1 MNQIKQTS
9 QAILFEEFNSD
20 KDNLRAMLD
29 TQKNVNESGFIAK
42 VRDTLGV
49 SSFKEFL
56 AKFSPE
62 IWEYFAND
70 KFYYTIDAD
79 EGKKYNG
86 TRKKITDNMYYQMLV
101 NMYDQKGNSGQANSE
116 FDDTEL
122 LNMLSP
128 QAEVKEAKRLRLNFE
143 YVTKEYYKARE
154 AGENTEEH
162 QAKIFECRDRIID
175 KYKDSKV
182 ALLPLAINDTT
193 LKINALNKSRDALE
207 ALPSGSVCELTSGQ
221 FSFDAEGN
229 VCTLELEQP
238 KGDIQENRSHNV
250 ADSMKMMI
258 EADFE
263 ENYERASPEDESG
276 TFIKNMMVSI
286 YAPGGAIQSA
296 NDQPL
301 TKEEIDHA
309 IDVLKNRKKNFEK
322 YYTEA
327 KEAFFQELSKVI
339 EKVIGV
345 KIFFDHATAKNGDDA
360 KLELPTGLIVANC
373 KPADLVEAGLKD
385 KFEAYIDNIGK
396 SQGDDKCWFAILPSV
411 KYLNSTS
418 AAQKTANDTDDM
430 DSMLRGHKRTNI
442 ETDTEQTRTGDALTI
457 TVAKSLLKI
466 LNQGHILTAFNFD
479 TFKGNTFA
487 DITDETI
494 EEVEQKLQDYR
505 IDYPHA
511 VYAYPN
517 FTLMRERT
525 IAITDEDDAQKI
537 KVPGIHIDAAYP
549 AAGLLVGS
557 QQMLTLKSRG
567 LGNYLITDQ
576 DNMNPVRINLEDALL
591 QENFTTKFNRENV
604 MNWSRSVVQKIQSDM
619 FGFAFCGNETF
630 GKVANTYILTARTM
644 NQMENKQYKPIYRV
658 MMEDFIFQIVELLQ
672 RKRSQIENELL
683 NNLVPIWRK
692 TARGFENGEKINLV
706 LLQGE
711 DVAWQDDKR
720 DKLKISFKG
729 GDEALDN
736 IDIVSDDASNNN

>member
-9 QAILFEEFNSD
+9 QAIVFEEFNSD
-20 KDNLRAMLD
+20 KENLRNMLD

-86 TRKKITDNMYYQMLV
+86 TPKKITDNMYYQMLV
-101 NMYDQKGNSGQANSE
+101 NMYDQKGTSGQANSE

-128 QAEVKEAKRLRLNFE
+128 QAEVKEAKRLRSNFE

-154 AGENTEEH
+154 AGENTAEH
-162 QAKIFECRDRIID
+162 QAKIFECRDKIID
-175 KYKDSKV
+175 KYRDSKV
-182 ALLPLAINDTT
+182 ALLPLAINDAT
-193 LKINALNKSRDALE
+193 LKIKALKKSKDALD
-207 ALPSGSVCELTSGQ
+207 ALPSGSVCELTSGE

-229 VCTLELEQP
+229 VCTLALEQP
-238 KGDIQENRSHNV
+238 KGDRQENRSHNV

-258 EADFE
+258 EADFG
-263 ENYERASPEDESG
+263 ENYKCAGREDKSG

-286 YAPGGAIQSA
+286 YAPGGSIQSV

-301 TKEEIDHA
+301 TLEEIDHA
-309 IDVLKNRKKNFEK
+309 IDVLKKNKKDYEK

-360 KLELPTGLIVANC
+360 KLELPRGLIVANC
-373 KPADLVEAGLKD
+373 KPADLVEVGLKD
-385 KFEAYIDNIGK
+385 KFADYIDNIGK
-396 SQGDDKCWFAILPSV
+396 SQGDDKCWFGILPSV

-418 AAQKTANDTDDM
+418 AAPKSANDTDDM
-430 DSMLRGHKRTNI
+430 LKAHKRTNI
-442 ETDTEQTRTGDALTI
+442 ETDTVQTRTGDALTI
-457 TVAKSLLKI
+457 SIAKSLLEI

-494 EEVEQKLQDYR
+494 GEVEQKLQGYG

-525 IAITDEDDAQKI
+525 IAITDEGDAQKI

-557 QQMLTLKSRG
+557 QQLSTLKSRG
-567 LGNYLITDQ
+567 LENYLITNQ

-604 MNWSRSVVQKIQSDM
+604 MNWSRSVVQQIQSDM

-630 GKVANTYILTARTM
+630 GKAANTYILTARTM

-658 MMEDFIFQIVELLQ
+658 MMEDFIFQLVELLQ
-672 RKRSQIENELL
+672 RKRSQIEKELL
-683 NNLVPIWRK
+683 KNLVSVWRR
-692 TARGFENGEKINLV
+692 TAEKYEGEEKINLV

-711 DVAWQDDKR
+711 DIAWQDDKR

-736 IDIVSDDASNNN
+736 IDIVSDDAGSNN

>member
-20 KDNLRAMLD
+20 KENLRTMLD
-29 TQKNVNESGFIAK
+29 TQKNVNESGFIAN

-101 NMYDQKGNSGQANSE
+101 NMYDQKGSSGQANSE

-154 AGENTEEH
+154 AGENTAEH

-193 LKINALNKSRDALE
+193 LKIKALNKSKDALD
-207 ALPSGSVCELTSGQ
+207 ALPSGSVCELTSGK

-229 VCTLELEQP
+229 VCTLVEPP
-238 KGDIQENRSHNV
+238 KDDRQENRSHNV

-263 ENYERASPEDESG
+263 ENYESASAEDESG

-301 TKEEIDHA
+301 TLEEIDHA
-309 IDVLKNRKKNFEK
+309 IDVLKNRKKVFEK

-373 KPADLVEAGLKD
+373 KPADLVESGLRE
-385 KFEAYIDNIGK
+385 KFEDYIDNIGK

-418 AAQKTANDTDDM
+418 TAQKSANDM
-430 DSMLRGHKRTNI
+430 DGSDTILQSHKRTKK
-442 ETDTEQTRTGDALTI
+442 EADADTVRTGDALTI
-457 TVAKSLLKI
+457 SVANSLLKI

-494 EEVEQKLQDYR
+494 GEVEQKLQGYG

-525 IAITDEDDAQKI
+525 IAITDEGDAQKI

-557 QQMLTLKSRG
+557 QQMSTLKSRG
-567 LGNYLITDQ
+567 LGNYLITDP

-644 NQMENKQYKPIYRV
+644 KQMENKQYKPIYRV
-658 MMEDFIFQIVELLQ
+658 MMEDFIFQLVELLQ
-672 RKRSQIENELL
+672 RKRSQIEKELL
-683 NNLVPIWRK
+683 NNLVHIWRR
-692 TARGFENGEKINLV
+692 TAEKYEGEEKINLV

-711 DVAWQDDKR
+711 DIAWQDDKR

>member
-9 QAILFEEFNSD
+9 QAILFEEFNSA
-20 KDNLRAMLD
+20 KENLRTMLD
-29 TQKNVNESGFIAK
+29 TQKNVNESGFIAN

-62 IWEYFAND
+62 MWEYFAD
-70 KFYYTIDAD
+70 GKFYYTTDAD
-79 EGKKYNG
+79 VARKYNG
-86 TRKKITDNMYYQMLV
+86 VPKSITDNTYYQMLV
-101 NMYDQKGNSGQANSE
+101 NMYDQKGSSGQANSE

-154 AGENTEEH
+154 AGENTAEH

-193 LKINALNKSRDALE
+193 LKINALNKSKEAIK

-229 VCTLELEQP
+229 VCTLVEPP
-238 KGDIQENRSHNV
+238 KDDRQENRSHNV

-263 ENYERASPEDESG
+263 ENYESASPEDESG

-286 YAPGGAIQSA
+286 YAPGGTIQSA

-301 TKEEIDHA
+301 TLEEIEHD
-309 IDVLKNRKKNFEK
+309 IVVLKNKKNEYEK
-322 YYTEA
+322 YYTDA

-373 KPADLVEAGLKD
+373 KPADLVDAGLKA

-418 AAQKTANDTDDM
+418 TAQKSANDTDDM
-430 DSMLRGHKRTNI
+430 LKAHKRTNK
-442 ETDTEQTRTGDALTI
+442 EADADTVRTGDALTI
-457 TVAKSLLKI
+457 TAAKSLLKI
-466 LNQGHILTAFNFD
+466 LNQGHILTVFNFD

-494 EEVEQKLQDYR
+494 GEVEQKLQDYR

-517 FTLMRERT
+517 FTLMRERRV
-525 IAITDEDDAQKI
+525 AITDEDDAQKI

-557 QQMLTLKSRG
+557 QQMSTLKSRG
-567 LGNYLITDQ
+567 LGNYLITDE

-630 GKVANTYILTARTM
+630 GKAANTYILTARTM

-658 MMEDFIFQIVELLQ
+658 MMEDFIFQLVELLQ
-672 RKRSQIENELL
+672 RKRSQIEKELL
-683 NNLVPIWRK
+683 NNLVLAWRK
-692 TARGFENGEKINLV
+692 TAKKYEGEEKINLV

-736 IDIVSDDASNNN
+736 IDIVSDDAGSNN